1 MFIDYYTVNIC
12 HLKLFNMKSRNLR
25 VVVILT
31 VSIFLV
37 ENIFLFLYLGKWRK
51 EKEEIQQSLLEARS
65 FFSNKESSRIEF
77 ISLLDYLKL
86 NGEFLGNISLS
97 QVDIGT
103 SERKAIK
110 SLYDVVS
117 KNDILFRFSQFS
129 CPSCVTE
136 QIDLLSKVQS
146 KMGSKHILLFTDVL
160 SDQIREYLVSKN
172 LPFSVFEL
180 GKEHLTI
187 YDNEFVPYLCVVNEE
202 YQIVNSIPVSKEI
215 KQYAKYFYQSYE
227 NKYCNR

>member
-1 MFIDYYTVNIC
+1 MEP
-12 HLKLFNMKSRNLR
+12 RNLR

-37 ENIFLFLYLGKWRK
+37 ENVFLLLYLGKWRK

-97 QVDIGT
+97 QVDVGT
-103 SERKAIK
+103 SERKATI

-136 QIDLLSKVQS
+136 QIDHLSNVQS
-146 KMGSKHILLFTDVL
+146 KMGNKHILLFTDVL

-172 LPFSVFEL
+172 LTFSVFEL

-187 YDNEFVPYLCVVNEE
+187 YDNEFVPYLCIVNED